1 MSLRDWREFGWLK
14 DHQTSRLEMADLFAV
29 ADRDLQD
36 CQTPALGADWQ
47 FNIAY
52 NGALQLASA
61 ALAAA
66 GYRAERANRHY
77 RVIHSLE
84 FTIGADAALIRKFD
98 LFRKKRNI
106 SDYER
111 AHTISELEAA
121 EMRELTEVLRKRV
134 EDWLRTNHPLLTP

>member
-1 MSLRDWREFGWLK
+1 
-14 DHQTSRLEMADLFAV
+14 
-29 ADRDLQD
+29 
-36 CQTPALGADWQ
+36 
-47 FNIAY
+47 
-52 NGALQLASA
+52 
-61 ALAAA
+61 
-66 GYRAERANRHY
+66 
-77 RVIHSLE
+77 VIHSLE